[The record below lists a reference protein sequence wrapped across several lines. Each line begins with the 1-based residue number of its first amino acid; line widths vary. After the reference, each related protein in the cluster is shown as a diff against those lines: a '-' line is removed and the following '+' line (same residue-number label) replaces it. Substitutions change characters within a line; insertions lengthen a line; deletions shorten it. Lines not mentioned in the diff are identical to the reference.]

1 MGTQPRITAVVLSDT
16 ILGRNRPRGV
26 VIALC
31 IASILGCAARV
42 GPPERPAHLLE
53 YHVAPPDVLTISVRP
68 APEIVRQLVIRP
80 DGRISFDLIGD
91 LEVQGKTVDEIRREI
106 TARLEEFIVHPDVT
120 VVLSASNSR
129 KYFVFG
135 AVGRPGVYPL
145 IGDVTALGAL
155 FAAGGPTRFSKMDG
169 ARIVRPSEGQSLV
182 YAVDFEQITQQGD
195 ATTNYE
201 LQPGDIVHVPHNIF
215 GKIGNALGVMFFPIQ
230 QILGLGRSVVYTQG
244 ATGGY

>member
-1 MGTQPRITAVVLSDT
+1 MGTEPGIPAVVLSNT

-31 IASILGCAARV
+31 IAFTIGCAARV
-42 GPPERPAHLLE
+42 KPPERPAHLLE

-91 LEVQGKTVDEIRREI
+91 LEVQGKTVDQIRREI

-135 AVGRPGVYPL
+135 AVGRPGSYPL

-155 FAAGGPTRFSKMDG
+155 FGAGGPTRRHRL
-169 ARIVRPSEGQSLV
+169 ARTRLLRPGRASRTGFRRGGGLRAGGDQSRPR
-182 YAVDFEQITQQGD
+182 A
-195 ATTNYE
+195 A
-201 LQPGDIVHVPHNIF
+201 
-215 GKIGNALGVMFFPIQ
+215 AR
-230 QILGLGRSVVYTQG
+230 RSRRRPRAASSHRG
-244 ATGGY
+244 PNPLLLI